1 MDYEILHSIKP
12 FFCYIP
18 VACTENI
25 TYYQIK
31 VNHITSVVVQ
41 ELKYTP
47 SYRYSPC
54 IVTKTFKW
62 HKNDIL
68 KDRVNFDH
76 NTYPRQFQEWV
87 QPILVLGL
95 VYWER
100 KFFIDFCHFHWIDH
114 VLYYWQTDRLDRQLT
129 RVMICNCLYFKPTVG
144 IYSFKGW
151 RFYNWIALYYSMEIK
166 SYLSDLAEMATK
178 WKVMAITIM

>member
-1 MDYEILHSIKP
+1 MEYQILYSIKP
-12 FFCYIP
+12 FLFYIP

-31 VNHITSVVVQ
+31 VNHITSVMVQ
-41 ELKYTP
+41 ELKNTP

-54 IVTKTFKW
+54 MVTKTYS
-62 HKNDIL
+62 NDTKTIFW
-68 KDRVNFDH
+68 RIEYIFI
-76 NTYPRQFQEWV
+76 TI
-87 QPILVLGL
+87 PILVNFHNRFNLFLGL

-114 VLYYWQTDRLDRQLT
+114 VLYYWQTERLHRQLT

-144 IYSFKGW
+144 IYSFQGW